1 MLTDT
6 GFLPG
11 ESLPIW
17 PGEAPGSRIEEMG
30 LPRIIDAKSG
40 NLHGIRE
47 PRITPYLPAQPNGTA
62 AIVVPGGAY
71 SQLVMEKEGVEPARW
86 LNTLGITAFVLEYR
100 LPVEPHDNPHLVALQ
115 DLQRAIRLVRAH
127 SREYGIDPRRIG
139 VLGLSSG
146 GHLAACAGTA
156 FERQTYPH
164 INAVDAESA
173 RPDFMVLAYGPYTG
187 NMHYSHASR
196 EQLFFPSPVKNALY
210 QEFPVNAQVTAKA
223 PPAFLVTADNDN
235 RVSPENSSE
244 LFLALHRAGVNAQL
258 HIYDDGGHGFALRA
272 EATTSIAGWTK
283 ACHDW
288 LRNQGL
294 LPREPFAGR
303 QQEAVTSAE

>member
-6 GFLPG
+6 GIHPG
-11 ESLPIW
+11 KSFSIW
-17 PGEAPGSRIEEMG
+17 PGEAPGSHRMDSAFA
-30 LPRIIDAKSG
+30 RVMDAKSG
-40 NLHGIRE
+40 NVRGIRE
-47 PRITPYLPAQPNGTA
+47 PSITPYIPAHPNGTA

-71 SQLVMEKEGVEPARW
+71 SQLVMEKEGSEPARW

-115 DLQRAIRLVRAH
+115 DLQRAIRLVR
-127 SREYGIDPRRIG
+127 SRCHEYGLAPQRIG

-146 GHLAACAGTA
+146 GHLAACAGTS
-156 FERQTYPH
+156 FERQTYAR

-173 RPDFMVLAYGPYTG
+173 RPDFMILAYGPYTG

-196 EQLFFPSPVKNALY
+196 EQLFFPSQVKNALY
-210 QEFPVNAQVTAKA
+210 AEFPVNTQVTAKA
-223 PPAFLVTADNDN
+223 PPTFLVTADNDN

-244 LFLALHRAGVNAQL
+244 LFLALHRAGVAAQL

-272 EATTSIAGWTK
+272 EAATSIAKWTQ
-283 ACHDW
+283 ACEAW
-288 LRNQGL
+288 LQSRGL
-294 LPREPFAGR
+294 LGVR
-303 QQEAVTSAE
+303 